1 MTKTNF
7 KKVIETNAEGLKIS
21 QVDSKET
28 EQKKDDGTIEKIKYK
43 KVKFTYE
50 HPNEGGGKT
59 RARPMFGTP
68 ALDQSRGIKLDN
80 FKLSAFTQFDTENE
94 DVNLFISDKSRTQI
108 RGWVPQENV
117 KIVTKSGKTF
127 AKASRGGDLY
137 AGAAEEDE
145 VVASFEKGD
154 VMNVEDQNDDD
165 TWYLV
170 AAGGQEGFFS
180 TMRNKIAELLV
191 GDKRTGLSN
200 ESVDDIRR
208 KVKDPIYWPI
218 DTETGKMIEGKSPS
232 AFFKCSYFQ
241 ARPQEGK
248 KESHARYYVPGLGNL
263 DMETM
268 KKSALKLNSAV
279 LLLVDVYI
287 GAGKII
293 PQYYITDAVVV
304 DISEIKM
311 PNALEQELA
320 EQSQDEALVAK
331 LKKQLAESKKFE
343 TPVNKPIQE
352 EGSDDSK
359 KEAADSMK
367 EDNGDEEGDGGDDF
381 NALISNEPKK
391 KNMDFNAT
399 MKSDVK
405 IPGLPDED

>member
-7 KKVIETNAEGLKIS
+7 KKVIETNADGLKIS
-21 QVDSKET
+21 QVDSKEAD
-28 EQKKDDGTIEKIKYK
+28 QKKDDGTIEKIKYK

-50 HPNEGGGKT
+50 HPNESGGKT

-68 ALDQSRGIKLDN
+68 ALEQPRGVKLDN
-80 FKLSAFTQFDTENE
+80 GKVSSFTLFDTENE
-94 DVNLFISDKSRTQI
+94 DVNLFISDKARTQT
-108 RGWVPQENV
+108 RGWVTQEDV
-117 KIVTKSGKTF
+117 KIVTRAGKTF
-127 AKASRGGDLY
+127 AKASRSGDLY
-137 AGAAEEDE
+137 SGPTEEDE
-145 VVASFEKGD
+145 VVAAFEKGD

-180 TMRNKIAELLV
+180 TMRNKIAELLH

-200 ESVDDIRR
+200 EPLDDIRR
-208 KVKDPIYWPI
+208 KVKDPVYWPI

-232 AFFKCSYFQ
+232 SFFKCSYFS
-241 ARPQEGK
+241 ARPKEGK
-248 KESHARYYVPGLGNL
+248 KESFARYYVPGLGNL
-263 DMETM
+263 DLDTM

-311 PNALEQELA
+311 PNELEKELA
-320 EQSQDEALVAK
+320 AQSQDEALVAK
-331 LKKQLAESKKFE
+331 LKKQLADSKKFE
-343 TPVNKPIQE
+343 TPVSKPVQSDGGE
-352 EGSDDSK
+352 DDSK
-359 KEAADSMK
+359 REAADSMNDRG
-367 EDNGDEEGDGGDDF
+367 EDDSSVPDF
-381 NALISNEPKK
+381 NDLISNEPKK
-391 KNMDFNAT
+391 GELDVKTT
-399 MKSDVK
+399 MKMDVK